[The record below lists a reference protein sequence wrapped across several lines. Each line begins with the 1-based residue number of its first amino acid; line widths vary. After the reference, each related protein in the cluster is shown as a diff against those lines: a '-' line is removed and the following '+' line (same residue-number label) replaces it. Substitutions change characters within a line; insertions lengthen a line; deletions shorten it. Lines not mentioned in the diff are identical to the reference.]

1 MISIKE
7 RQIMHWVLLIGT
19 VSTSLII
26 SPSYSLD
33 PINLPKLLVL
43 VPTSLFLFGFIL
55 NYRNYFAEKRMRI
68 ILAALILFVIQ
79 MIMVLAFSG
88 APFNQQ
94 FFGVFGR
101 NTGFAA
107 YLALLAIFIAA
118 GISADSRIIKRMA
131 IALLGSGV
139 LSIFYGLIQMS
150 GNDPIKWNNP
160 YNSII
165 GFLGNPNFTSS
176 FIGFSSVV
184 STALFFKSMQK
195 LVYRLLAIGYLLLA
209 LFVVAKSASIQG
221 ILVIGVTSSIVTL
234 IALSKFPQTKG
245 IPTKVFAGFIGF
257 SGLVAL
263 LGTLKMGPL
272 AGYLYKIS
280 VRQRGFY
287 WDAAIEMVKSH
298 PFLGIGFDSFGDW
311 YLQERSANAALLTP
325 TVQSNAAHN
334 VYLDIA
340 AIGGIPLF
348 TLYIFINLYIFWLGF
363 RTIKESPSF
372 DPYYTAIFSA
382 WIGYQ
387 AQSIIS
393 INQLGVAVWG
403 WVLGGLIIG
412 ASKSF
417 KAPESEKG
425 EGRIAKKIDN
435 RKVKLLFPISGLA
448 IGLAIAV
455 PPYQSDHNFR
465 VKSASG
471 DGIAVMAAID
481 RYPVSTGQMLSAAN
495 VFINSGLVDK
505 GIEIAKKVVAI
516 NPRDYNAWS
525 LISDRSP
532 VDSEDKIKADEMV
545 RKLNPRVA
553 PLK

>member
-1 MISIKE
+1 MISVKE
-7 RQIMHWVLLIGT
+7 RQIMQWILLIGT
-19 VSTSLII
+19 VFASLII
-26 SPSYSLD
+26 SPTYSLD

-43 VPTSLFLFGFIL
+43 VPTSFFLFGFL
-55 NYRNYFAEKRMRI
+55 LHYRSYFVDKRMRI
-68 ILAALILFVIQ
+68 ILASLILFVTQ
-79 MIMVLAFSG
+79 MVLVLSFSG

-107 YLALLAIFIAA
+107 YLALIAIFLAATIAA
-118 GISADSRIIKRMA
+118 DSKMIKR
-131 IALLGSGV
+131 ITLALLGSGA
-139 LSIFYGLIQMS
+139 LSILYGLIQMS

-184 STALFFKSMQK
+184 STALFFKSKQK
-195 LVYRLLAIGYLLLA
+195 LAYRLLAVGYLMLA

-221 ILVIGVTSSIVTL
+221 ILVIGITSSIVAL

-245 IPTKVFAGFIGF
+245 IPTKLFAGFIGF
-257 SGLVAL
+257 SGLIAL
-263 LGTLKMGPL
+263 FGTLKIGPL
-272 AGYLYKIS
+272 ADYLYKTS

-298 PFLGIGFDSFGDW
+298 PFLGIGFDSYGDW

-348 TLYIFINLYIFWLGF
+348 ILYIFINLYIFWLGF

-372 DPYYTAIFSA
+372 DPYYTAIFAA

-417 KAPESEKG
+417 KAPESEKS

-435 RKVKLLFPISGLA
+435 RKIKLLFPVSGLV
-448 IGLAIAV
+448 IGLAIVV

-471 DGIAVMAAID
+471 DGVAVMAAID
-481 RYPVSTGQMLSAAN
+481 KYPVSTGHMLSAAN
-495 VFINSGLVDK
+495 VFINSGLTEQ
-505 GIEIAKKVVAI
+505 GIQIAKKIVEI
-516 NPRDYNAWS
+516 NPRDFNAWR
-525 LISDRSP
+525 LIFDRAT
-532 VDSEDKIKADEMV
+532 VESEDKIKAGEMV
-545 RKLNPRVA
+545 RKLDPKVA
-553 PLK
+553 LLK

>member
-1 MISIKE
+1 MISVKE
-7 RQIMHWVLLIGT
+7 RQIMQWVLLVGT
-19 VSTSLII
+19 VFASLII
-26 SPSYSLD
+26 SPTYSLD

-43 VPTSLFLFGFIL
+43 VPTSFFLFGFIL
-55 NYRNYFAEKRMRI
+55 HYRSYFVEKRMRI
-68 ILAALILFVIQ
+68 ILASIILFVAQ
-79 MIMVLAFSG
+79 MVLVLSFSG

-94 FFGVFGR
+94 FFGVLGR
-101 NTGFAA
+101 NTGFVA
-107 YLALLAIFIAA
+107 YLALIAIFLAATIA
-118 GISADSRIIKRMA
+118 ADSRIIKRIA
-131 IALLGSGV
+131 LALLGSGA
-139 LSIFYGLIQMS
+139 LSILYGLIQMS
-150 GNDPIKWNNP
+150 GNDPIKWNNR

-184 STALFFKSMQK
+184 STALFFKSKQK
-195 LVYRLLAIGYLLLA
+195 LVYRLLAISFLLLA

-221 ILVIGVTSSIVTL
+221 ILVIGITSSIVTL
-234 IALSKFPQTKG
+234 IALSKFSQTKG
-245 IPTKVFAGFIGF
+245 IPTKVFAGLIGF
-257 SGLVAL
+257 SGLIAL
-263 LGTLKMGPL
+263 LGTLKIGPL
-272 AGYLYKIS
+272 ADYLYKTS

-298 PFLGIGFDSFGDW
+298 PFLGIGFDSYGDW

-372 DPYYTAIFSA
+372 DPYYTAIFAA
-382 WIGYQ
+382 WVGYQ
-387 AQSIIS
+387 TQSIIS

-412 ASKSF
+412 VSKSF
-417 KAPESEKG
+417 KAPESEKS
-425 EGRIAKKIDN
+425 EGRVAKKSDN
-435 RKVKLLFPISGLA
+435 SKAKLLFPISGLA

-465 VKSASG
+465 VKSSSG
-471 DGIAVMAAID
+471 DGVAVMAAID
-481 RYPVSTGQMLSAAN
+481 KYPVSTGHMLSAARAF
-495 VFINSGLVDK
+495 VNSGLLDQ

-525 LISDRSP
+525 LIADRAP
-532 VDSEDKIKADEMV
+532 VGSEDKIKANAMI
-545 RKLNPRVA
+545 RKLDPKVT

>member
-1 MISIKE
+1 M
-7 RQIMHWVLLIGT
+7 
-19 VSTSLII
+19 
-26 SPSYSLD
+26 
-33 PINLPKLLVL
+33 
-43 VPTSLFLFGFIL
+43 
-55 NYRNYFAEKRMRI
+55 NYRTYFAEKRMRI

-107 YLALLAIFIAA
+107 YLALSAIFIAA
-118 GISADSRIIKRMA
+118 AISADSGIIKRMA

-139 LSIFYGLIQMS
+139 LSILYGLIQMS

-184 STALFFKSMQK
+184 STALFFKSKQK
-195 LVYRLLAIGYLLLA
+195 LVYRLLAIGYLLLS

-221 ILVIGVTSSIVTL
+221 ILVIGITSSIVTM
-234 IALSKFPQTKG
+234 IALSKLPRTKG
-245 IPTKVFAGFIGF
+245 IPVKVFAIFISF
-257 SGLVAL
+257 SGLVTL
-263 LGTLKMGPL
+263 LGTLKIGPL
-272 AGYLYKIS
+272 ADFLYKIS

-287 WDAAIEMVKSH
+287 WDAAIEMAKSH
-298 PFLGIGFDSFGDW
+298 PFLGIGFDSYGDW
-311 YLQERSANAALLTP
+311 YFQVRSSNAAFLTP

-340 AIGGIPLF
+340 AIGGIPLVA
-348 TLYIFINLYIFWLGF
+348 LYIFINGYIFWLGF
-363 RTIKESPSF
+363 KTIKESPSF
-372 DPYYTAIFSA
+372 DPYYAAIFAA

-393 INQLGVAVWG
+393 INQLGIAVWG

-417 KAPESEKG
+417 STPELEKS
-425 EGRIAKKIDN
+425 EGRALKKSNVRRI
-435 RKVKLLFPISGLA
+435 KLLFPISGLVL
-448 IGLAIAV
+448 GLAVVV

-471 DGIAVMAAID
+471 DGVAVMAAID
-481 RYPVSTGQMLSAAN
+481 KYPVSTGQMLSAAN
-495 VFINSGLVDK
+495 VFINSGLVDQ
-505 GIEIAKKVVAI
+505 GIQIAKKIVEI
-516 NPRDYNAWS
+516 NPRDYNAWL
-525 LISDRSP
+525 LISERAP
-532 VDSEDKIKADEMV
+532 ADSGEKVKADGMV
-545 RKLNPRVA
+545 RMLNPNVNQI
-553 PLK
+553 K

>member
-1 MISIKE
+1 MI
-7 RQIMHWVLLIGT
+7 L
-19 VSTSLII
+19 
-26 SPSYSLD
+26 
-33 PINLPKLLVL
+33 
-43 VPTSLFLFGFIL
+43 
-55 NYRNYFAEKRMRI
+55 
-68 ILAALILFVIQ
+68 
-79 MIMVLAFSG
+79 VLAFSG

-107 YLALLAIFIAA
+107 YLALLAIFLAA
-118 GISADSRIIKRMA
+118 TISADSVIIKR
-131 IALLGSGV
+131 ITLALLGSGV
-139 LSIFYGLIQMS
+139 LSILYGLIQMA

-184 STALFFKSMQK
+184 STAFFFKSKQK
-195 LVYRLLAIGYLLLA
+195 LANRFLAICYLLLA

-221 ILVIGVTSSIVTL
+221 ILVMGITSSIVTL
-234 IALSKFPQTKG
+234 IALSKFSKTNG
-245 IPTKVFAGFIGF
+245 LPTKVFAALIGF
-257 SGLVAL
+257 SGLIAL
-263 LGTLKMGPL
+263 LGTLKIGPL
-272 AGYLYKIS
+272 ADYLYKVS

-298 PFLGIGFDSFGDW
+298 PFLGIGFDSYGDW

-348 TLYIFINLYIFWLGF
+348 TLYVFINLYIFWLGF
-363 RTIKESPSF
+363 RTIKDSLSF
-372 DPYYTAIFSA
+372 DPYYTAIFAA

-417 KAPESEKG
+417 KAPESEKS

-471 DGIAVMAAID
+471 DGVAVMAAID
-481 RYPVSTGQMLSAAN
+481 KYPVSTGHMLSAAN
-495 VFINSGLVDK
+495 VFVNSGLVEQ
-505 GIEIAKKVVAI
+505 GIQIAKKVVAI

-525 LISDRSP
+525 LIADRSP
-532 VDSEDKIKADEMV
+532 VDSEDKIKATAMV
-545 RKLNPRVA
+545 NKLDPKVT

>member
-1 MISIKE
+1 
-7 RQIMHWVLLIGT
+7 
-19 VSTSLII
+19 
-26 SPSYSLD
+26 
-33 PINLPKLLVL
+33 
-43 VPTSLFLFGFIL
+43 
-55 NYRNYFAEKRMRI
+55 MRI
-68 ILAALILFVIQ
+68 ILPALILFVVQ
-79 MIMVLAFSG
+79 MILVLVFSG

-107 YLALLAIFIAA
+107 YLALLAIFLASAIAA
-118 GISADSRIIKRMA
+118 DSVIVKRITL
-131 IALLGSGV
+131 ALLVSGA
-139 LSIFYGLIQMS
+139 LSILYGLIQMG

-184 STALFFKSMQK
+184 STALFFKSKQK
-195 LVYRLLAIGYLLLA
+195 LAYRFLAICYLLLA

-221 ILVIGVTSSIVTL
+221 ILVIGITSSIVTL
-234 IALSKFPQTKG
+234 IAVSKFPQTRG
-245 IPTKVFAGFIGF
+245 IPTKVFAALIGF
-257 SGLVAL
+257 SGLIAL
-263 LGTLKMGPL
+263 LGTLKIGPL
-272 AGYLYKIS
+272 ADYLYKVS

-348 TLYIFINLYIFWLGF
+348 ALYVFINLYIFWLGF
-363 RTIKESPSF
+363 RTIKDSPSF
-372 DPYYTAIFSA
+372 DPYYTAIFAA

-403 WVLGGLIIG
+403 WVLGGLMIG

-417 KAPESEKG
+417 KAPEPANN
-425 EGRIAKKIDN
+425 EGRIVKKVKN
-435 RKVKLLFPISGLA
+435 SKTKLLFPISGLA
-448 IGLAIAV
+448 IGLAITI
-455 PPYQSDHNFR
+455 PPFQSDHNFR
-465 VKSASG
+465 AASSSG
-471 DGIAVMAAID
+471 DGVAVIASIEK
-481 RYPVSTGQMLSAAN
+481 YPVSTGHMLNAAN
-495 VFINSGLVDK
+495 VFVNSGLVEQ
-505 GIEIAKKVVAI
+505 GIQIAKKVVGI

-525 LISDRSP
+525 LISARSP
-532 VDSEDKIKADEMV
+532 VGSDDKIKADEMI
-545 RKLNPRVA
+545 RKLDPRVEQ
-553 PLK
+553 LK